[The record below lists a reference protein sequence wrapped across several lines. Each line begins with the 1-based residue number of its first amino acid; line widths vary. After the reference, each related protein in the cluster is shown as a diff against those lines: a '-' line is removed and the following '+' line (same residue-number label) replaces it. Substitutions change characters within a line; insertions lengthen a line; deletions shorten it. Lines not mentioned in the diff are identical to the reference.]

1 MTRVLRLLSIVL
13 VVSFF
18 AAGIHHPLPQTTHP
32 TPASHS
38 AFSESASEGGK
49 DNPEGRDQW
58 EWMRLHDPAT
68 GVIPA
73 NIRNKELAF
82 AATIPARAQHST
94 FFKTLN
100 GATTQSY
107 NWQPRGPFN
116 VGGRTR
122 ALGVDIQNENVIL
135 AGGITGGM
143 WRSTD
148 AGTTWVRTTR
158 LDQLP
163 SVTCL
168 AQDTRTGHEN
178 TWYYGTGEFRT
189 NVRRFGDADY
199 YGDGIF
205 KSTDDGIT
213 WHQLPST
220 ATSSSASFVGN
231 FQYVT
236 NVITDPSNTTQ
247 DVVYAATYGEIVR
260 SSDGGTTWTT
270 VLGDSANSVG
280 FTNVAIGS
288 DGSVYAGMGSG
299 GTTHGIWRSPDG
311 MHWTDITPTSLWSDS
326 TRGMALDVSPSD
338 PTTLYVLAETPYK
351 GLGVPSSY
359 VDSEWYSLWKYT
371 YKNGNGSNGTWT
383 NYSANIP
390 YYGNNNQGY
399 NNYENYNGL
408 GSYALVVKIAP
419 YDPNTVL
426 LGGTDMYIS
435 TDGFSTKSH
444 ITWLGGYDTYG
455 NYGANATDLHP
466 DQHALVFSYSQ
477 QGTVYASNDGGVF
490 TIPDVSAGSSKWTPL
505 DNGYITGQFYTTAI
519 DHSGAD
525 RTAVV
530 GGLQDNGSWNTDSTN
545 ASTPWYGIGGGDGS
559 FCAIGDSANSYYTS
573 SQYGSIV
580 GFINT
585 NGTWNA
591 YQVMQAQQ
599 VCDLFVN
606 PFVLDPVNDH
616 IMYLPG
622 RSNVWR
628 NNAVNTSGTLNNWF
642 EMTNTKTPDNSDV
655 TAVGISTANP
665 AHRMY
670 YGTSTGRLF
679 VMNGADQGNPS
690 PTEITGTDFPQG
702 GFTNCVAVD
711 PFDGSRAM
719 VVFSNYNVQSLFY
732 TSDAGTT
739 WNAVGGNLEQN
750 PDGTGDGPSCRWAT
764 ILHRGSDTLYLVGT
778 STGLYSTTTL
788 DNFSEANPSVTWV
801 QEGATSIGNVI
812 VDMVDARQSD
822 GYITVATWGNGMFS
836 TFIPTIIRDAVS
848 EPAGSAPQSA
858 QLDQNYP

>member
-299 GTTHGIWRSPDG
+299 
-311 MHWTDITPTSLWSDS
+311 
-326 TRGMALDVSPSD
+326 
-338 PTTLYVLAETPYK
+338 
-351 GLGVPSSY
+351 
-359 VDSEWYSLWKYT
+359 
-371 YKNGNGSNGTWT
+371 
-383 NYSANIP
+383 
-390 YYGNNNQGY
+390 
-399 NNYENYNGL
+399 
-408 GSYALVVKIAP
+408 
-419 YDPNTVL
+419 
-426 LGGTDMYIS
+426 
-435 TDGFSTKSH
+435 
-444 ITWLGGYDTYG
+444 
-455 NYGANATDLHP
+455 
-466 DQHALVFSYSQ
+466 
-477 QGTVYASNDGGVF
+477 
-490 TIPDVSAGSSKWTPL
+490 
-505 DNGYITGQFYTTAI
+505 
-519 DHSGAD
+519 
-525 RTAVV
+525 
-530 GGLQDNGSWNTDSTN
+530 
-545 ASTPWYGIGGGDGS
+545 
-559 FCAIGDSANSYYTS
+559 
-573 SQYGSIV
+573 
-580 GFINT
+580 
-585 NGTWNA
+585 
-591 YQVMQAQQ
+591 
-599 VCDLFVN
+599 
-606 PFVLDPVNDH
+606 
-616 IMYLPG
+616 
-622 RSNVWR
+622 
-628 NNAVNTSGTLNNWF
+628 
-642 EMTNTKTPDNSDV
+642 
-655 TAVGISTANP
+655 
-665 AHRMY
+665 
-670 YGTSTGRLF
+670 
-679 VMNGADQGNPS
+679 
-690 PTEITGTDFPQG
+690 
-702 GFTNCVAVD
+702 
-711 PFDGSRAM
+711 
-719 VVFSNYNVQSLFY
+719 
-732 TSDAGTT
+732 
-739 WNAVGGNLEQN
+739 
-750 PDGTGDGPSCRWAT
+750 
-764 ILHRGSDTLYLVGT
+764 
-778 STGLYSTTTL
+778 
-788 DNFSEANPSVTWV
+788 
-801 QEGATSIGNVI
+801 
-812 VDMVDARQSD
+812 
-822 GYITVATWGNGMFS
+822 
-836 TFIPTIIRDAVS
+836 
-848 EPAGSAPQSA
+848 
-858 QLDQNYP
+858 